1 MASTTPGAPMC
12 EEAGNFAAIKGYSM
26 SHLQLDVTEDLINA
40 NEEWAQNVIKNDPN
54 FFKDSATYPQRPEVL
69 WIGCSDSRVPA
80 SVVTA
85 SMPGDIFTHT
95 NIANQ
100 FHSFDD
106 NVNSVLS
113 FAVHQVDVKHV
124 VLVGHS
130 ICGGAIAAIEAADG
144 GPVEPHDPL
153 TRWLIPLIQLVRT
166 LDLDGL
172 PENEAVEKVIEAN
185 IYKQVENICLSEPIV
200 TAWAAGNDVS
210 VHGWL
215 YDLATG
221 RIRELVV
228 RSPPC
233 ARSC

>member
-1 MASTTPGAPMC
+1 
-12 EEAGNFAAIKGYSM
+12 M
-26 SHLQLDVTEDLINA
+26 SQLQLNAAEDLINA
-40 NEEWAQNVIKNDPN
+40 NERWARDVIKHDPN
-54 FFKDSATYPQRPEVL
+54 FFKDSATYPQRPKVL

-85 SMPGDIFTHT
+85 SMPGDVFTHT

-106 NVNSVLS
+106 NANSVLS
-113 FAVHQVDVKHV
+113 YAVDPVGVKHV

-130 ICGGAIAAIEAADG
+130 VCGGAQAAIQAAKE
-144 GPVEPHDPL
+144 GPVEPHNPL
-153 TRWLIPLIQLVRT
+153 TRWLAPLIQLVRT
-166 LDLDGL
+166 LDLHGL
-172 PENEAVEKVIEAN
+172 PENEAVDKVVEAN
-185 IYKQVENICLSEPIV
+185 ILKQVENICLSEPIV
-200 TAWAAGNDVS
+200 TAWATGNNVS
-210 VHGWL
+210 VHGWV

-233 ARSC
+233 ANACSC

>member
-1 MASTTPGAPMC
+1 MSQLHL
-12 EEAGNFAAIKGYSM
+12 NAAKG
-26 SHLQLDVTEDLINA
+26 LINA
-40 NEEWAQNVIKNDPN
+40 NKQWAQRIIKANPN
-54 FFKDSATYPQRPEVL
+54 FFKDSDTYPPKPKVL

-85 SMPGDIFTHT
+85 SMPGDILTHT

-106 NVNSVLS
+106 NANSVLS
-113 FAVHQVDVKHV
+113 CAISEEVDHDYSSNGYTLSTV

-130 ICGGAIAAIEAADG
+130 ICEGVQDAIVNAAAAE
-144 GPVEPHDPL
+144 PVDLNNPIKRWLNPL
-153 TRWLIPLIQLVRT
+153 TELVRT
-166 LDLDGL
+166 LDLSGL
-172 PENEAVEKVIEAN
+172 DESQALDLVTEAN
-185 IYKQVENICLSEPIV
+185 INKQVENICNSEPIV
-200 TAWAAGNDVS
+200 TAWAAGKRVS

-228 RSPPC
+228 RSLPGP
-233 ARSC
+233 

>member
-1 MASTTPGAPMC
+1 
-12 EEAGNFAAIKGYSM
+12 M
-26 SHLQLDVTEDLINA
+26 SQLQLNAAEGLINA
-40 NEEWAQNVIKNDPN
+40 NEEWARRIIKDDPN
-54 FFKDSATYPQRPEVL
+54 FFKDSATYPQRPKVL

-106 NVNSVLS
+106 NANSILS
-113 FAVHQVDVKHV
+113 FAVSDEVGVDHV

-130 ICGGAIAAIEAADG
+130 ICGGAQAAIQAASA
-144 GPVEPHDPL
+144 EPTKPNNPIE
-153 TRWLIPLIQLVRT
+153 RWLTPLIELIRT
-166 LDLDGL
+166 LDLSGL
-172 PENEAVEKVIEAN
+172 DENEALDIVTKAN
-185 IYKQVENICLSEPIV
+185 INKQVENICNSEPIV
-200 TAWAAGNDVS
+200 TAWAAGKRVS
-210 VHGWL
+210 VHGWE

-228 RSPPC
+228 RSLPC
-233 ARSC
+233 S